1 MTPAKKTTR
10 TTTKPVVRTRS
21 TTKKKVST
29 TPKPKPKV
37 TATKTVTAIPDLP
50 VNPFTFE
57 VFDVVSK
64 QETNAGKIKALQKF
78 EHDSLKALFIWNYD
92 DSVISLLPPGEVPYS
107 SLEEEQNTSG
117 TLSTKINQQSDTM
130 RYNETTNANKG
141 HTTLRREWTKL
152 FNFIKGGNDTLSSLR
167 RETMFIQILQGL
179 HPLDAEILCLI
190 KDKDLESKYNIPKKS
205 VIQAYPDIQWGG
217 RS

>member
-1 MTPAKKTTR
+1 M
-10 TTTKPVVRTRS
+10 TKPVVRTRT

-29 TPKPKPKV
+29 TPKPKATP
-37 TATKTVTAIPDLP
+37 TKTVTAIPDLP

-64 QETNAGKIKALQKF
+64 QKTNAGKVKALQKF

-92 DSVISLLPPGEVPYS
+92 DSVVSLLPPGEVPYS
-107 SLEEEQNTSG
+107 SLKDEQNTSG
-117 TLSTKINQQSDTM
+117 TLTTNINQQASTM
-130 RYNETTNANKG
+130 RFNDTTNANQG

-152 FNFIKGGNDTLSSLR
+152 YNFIKGGNDTLNGLR
-167 RETMFIQILQGL
+167 RETMFIQILEGL

-190 KDKDLESKYNIPKKS
+190 KDKDLESKYDIPKKT
-205 VIQAYPDIQWGG
+205 VIQAYPDITWGG
-217 RS
+217 RGG